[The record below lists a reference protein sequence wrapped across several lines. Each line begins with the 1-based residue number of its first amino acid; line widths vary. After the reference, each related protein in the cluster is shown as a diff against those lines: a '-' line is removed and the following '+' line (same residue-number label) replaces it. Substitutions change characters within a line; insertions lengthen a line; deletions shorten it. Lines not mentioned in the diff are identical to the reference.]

1 MAIVHWVGRLQFQTS
16 VASSLASMFVQSW
29 SILKPCL
36 FWQIHKADI
45 VLSATTAGKIFPIYP
60 GPIYCDE
67 NGGKLGY
74 ETAEDGN
81 RPL

>member
-1 MAIVHWVGRLQFQTS
+1 MPF
-16 VASSLASMFVQSW
+16 FD
-29 SILKPCL
+29 KN
-36 FWQIHKADI
+36 HKADI

-60 GPIYCDE
+60 GPVYCDE

>member
-1 MAIVHWVGRLQFQTS
+1 MINIKIIHFD
-16 VASSLASMFVQSW
+16 
-29 SILKPCL
+29 KN
-36 FWQIHKADI
+36 HKANI
-45 VLSATTAGKIFPIYP
+45 ALSATTAGKIFPIYP

>member
-1 MAIVHWVGRLQFQTS
+1 MIYHLSFIIYDRLWFS
-16 VASSLASMFVQSW
+16 
-29 SILKPCL
+29 
-36 FWQIHKADI
+36 
-45 VLSATTAGKIFPIYP
+45 IYP

-81 RPL
+81 CPLQRIYDF

>member
-1 MAIVHWVGRLQFQTS
+1 MINIKIIHFD
-16 VASSLASMFVQSW
+16 
-29 SILKPCL
+29 KN
-36 FWQIHKADI
+36 HKANI
-45 VLSATTAGKIFPIYP
+45 ALSATTVTAGKIFPIYP

-81 RPL
+81 HPL